1 MDSQG
6 IAVIGRGK
14 EKAAKGVRINLHL
27 GAVGEAAPLFPV
39 AGEQLRRSSPVGAKV
54 GTEIDTG
61 AAADAQSRLEDLLVE
76 FFGTEFIHRCSS
88 LLVLHL

>member
-1 MDSQG
+1 
-6 IAVIGRGK
+6 
-14 EKAAKGVRINLHL
+14 
-27 GAVGEAAPLFPV
+27 
-39 AGEQLRRSSPVGAKV
+39 LRRSSPVGAKV

-88 LLVLHL
+88 LLVLHLYIRPVNRPDFASAIRSPD